1 MLINEKKKFILEKS
15 SYFVKM
21 FILYILNQNQ
31 YLFFM

>member
-1 MLINEKKKFILEKS
+1 MKKNKFILEKN

-31 YLFFM
+31 YSFFM